1 MSKSITDKTLAL
13 AGVFQSATLVAQTAR
28 SGMVEQSTMET
39 MIRSLLVRDPQAT
52 VDVYGDLSALR
63 PGLEALRLQLGKDN
77 AARDMDVLRYVFS
90 LLQLERR
97 MSKRRD
103 LLNTVA
109 EGLDQVE
116 RQLNHF
122 HLTHD
127 TIVAALADIYI
138 NTVST
143 LTPRI
148 MVSGEHGHLQN
159 SANANRVRALLLS
172 GIRSAVLWSQCGGGR
187 LQLLFRR
194 NLFVTEA
201 RRLLTRI

>member
-13 AGVFQSATLVAQTAR
+13 AGVFQAAALVAQSAR
-28 SGMVEQSTMET
+28 SGMVDQATMET

-63 PGLEALRLQLGKDN
+63 PGLEALRAQLGKDN
-77 AARDMDVLRYVFS
+77 SARDIDVLRYAFS

-127 TIVAALADIYI
+127 TIVAALADIYL

-159 SANANRVRALLLS
+159 PANANRVRALLLS

-194 NLFVTEA
+194 NLFVAEA
-201 RRLLTRI
+201 RRLLSQI